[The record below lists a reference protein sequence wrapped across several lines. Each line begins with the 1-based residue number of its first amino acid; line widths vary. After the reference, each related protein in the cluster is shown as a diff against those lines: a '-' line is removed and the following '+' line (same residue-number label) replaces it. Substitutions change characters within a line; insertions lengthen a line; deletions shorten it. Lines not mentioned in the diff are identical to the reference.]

1 MPILTV
7 GQILSSAT
15 RMAQGRGDVTL
26 SEATFY
32 LNLAYSEI
40 ASVVGHTPLEALAVS
55 NTTSGEDKYQIPAD
69 FGSLIAVTLY
79 QGSSSTATTSNST
92 TIVPLR
98 QQDARWID
106 AQSITDDV
114 SPGVPSDYVQYA
126 TWLQLYPSPNSA
138 YSLLMRYNAKP
149 TTLVNSTDTPA
160 LDERWH
166 AGLIYKTAELLE
178 AARGNVEGEA
188 LARNRYINFMSV
200 LPTDKALKQKDR
212 TGMGMRYAKK
222 LDGQ

>member
-1 MPILTV
+1 MIMTV

-15 RMAQGRGDVTL
+15 KLAQGRGDWVL

-40 ASVVGHTPLEALAVS
+40 VSVVGHTPLEALAVS
-55 NTTSGEDKYQIPAD
+55 STTSGENRYQIPPD

-79 QGSSSTATTSNST
+79 QGSTATTSNST
-92 TIVPLR
+92 TVIPLR
-98 QQDARWID
+98 QQDARWVD
-106 AQSITDDV
+106 AQTLANTV

-126 TWLQLYPSPNSA
+126 TWLELYPSPNSA

-149 TTLVNSTDTPA
+149 STLINSTDTPA
-160 LDERWH
+160 LDERWQ
-166 AGLIYKTAELLE
+166 AGLIYKTTELLE
-178 AARGNVEGEA
+178 ASRGNVEGEA
-188 LARNRYINFMSV
+188 LARNRYVNFMSV
-200 LPTDKALKQKDR
+200 LPTDKALKQRDR
-212 TGMGMRYAKK
+212 TNMAMRYAKK